1 MKTHQK
7 ILSAAIASLLLAGA
21 TVPSIADDLEDELQD
36 IQGQIDESRSSQES
50 WQQVIEDVAVKLKA
64 IQADLDAAN
73 ARLGDVY
80 KRQGSHHGGEK
91 FQRFCEPTGTFETH
105 HPV

>member
-7 ILSAAIASLLLAGA
+7 ILSAAIASLLLTGA
-21 TVPSIADDLEDELQD
+21 VVPSIADDLEDELQD

-64 IQADLDAAN
+64 IHHSQEGKEAWTTKSQ
-73 ARLGDVY
+73 G
-80 KRQGSHHGGEK
+80 RQD
-91 FQRFCEPTGTFETH
+91 
-105 HPV
+105 